1 MNWRE
6 HTWNFQRKLLNIGC
20 LIPPPQMFY
29 VPLLWLL
36 VICLQALRAWFR
48 SKPVSNCVLAISST
62 LHCLNCFLILV
73 STSYE
78 SLNSVF
84 SSKIIKNHFK
94 TWSEVEKNGHAGW
107 SQRNAR
113 VLKLWERRGEWRW
126 GQAKS
131 GNELHAGL
139 SSELGSQKQRLIQ
152 SLSALNQVGSV
163 LIQSYEVS
171 KRRFRW

>member
-1 MNWRE
+1 MKFSKETTEYWLPHSATPNVLCPFAVAARD
-6 HTWNFQRKLLNIGC
+6 LLAG
-20 LIPPPQMFY
+20 FEG
-29 VPLLWLL
+29 L
-36 VICLQALRAWFR
+36 VR
-48 SKPVSNCVLAISST
+48 SKPVSNCVLAIPST

-113 VLKLWERRGEWRW
+113 VSKLWERRGEWRW